1 MSFLSIYLMS
11 IMGVVLLF
19 VVIELILPSGS
30 VSKYIRSILGIF
42 LIFVVVS
49 PLGKLK
55 SLSFD
60 GILYGNSAEYQLDYG
75 YLYRMHL
82 EKAENLANEVQQ
94 LLTSKGIEGAVVL
107 VDVKKDVLDMQINN
121 IFVDLSQT
129 VISQNNEHIINYATL
144 KKLIADY
151 VHIEEDK
158 VVINE

>member
-1 MSFLSIYLMS
+1 M
-11 IMGVVLLF
+11 
-19 VVIELILPSGS
+19 
-30 VSKYIRSILGIF
+30 LGIF

-55 SLSFD
+55 SLDFD
-60 GILYGNSAEYQLDYG
+60 GILYGSNAEYQLDYG

-82 EKAENLANEVQQ
+82 EKAENLSKDLQQ
-94 LLTSKGIEGAVVL
+94 LLTSKGIDGAVVL
-107 VDVKKDVLDMQINN
+107 IDVKKDVLDMQINS

-129 VISQNNEHIINYATL
+129 VISKNNEHIINYATL